1 VNSVLPHEW
10 LVPPAILA
18 GGFFAACVLAVAL
31 GLLVV
36 WCGPVDRPRTR
47 GSHSRPTPTSGGM
60 AVIAATAIPVAAIL
74 WTWRAQIPGPGM
86 DGLLLFGFAALM
98 GLSGGID
105 DVFGLPARARL
116 LFQIVLCLIF
126 ALFYRVSSM
135 SFGFGLSVDV
145 WPPLGLLGSA
155 AWLLLGINAINFMDG
170 SNGLAVGTQSIA
182 LIVIAGLALWVAPSI
197 PLAWYLG
204 VPLVIWVCAAGA
216 QLGFLPLNLPM
227 GRVFQGDSGA
237 LFGGALV
244 TGACLQV
251 KAYGIA
257 SVWLGGYL
265 LAPLFVDVVLTLVV
279 RARRRQNLLQPH
291 KEHLYQLWL
300 QHRDPSHGRLALRV
314 WALCALTSAAGI
326 FARFYGN
333 AIGIDLRFPVL
344 AAVVVM
350 LSIGWVIL
358 RSKLLKGAAS

>member
-1 VNSVLPHEW
+1 M
-10 LVPPAILA
+10 PPAILA
-18 GGFFAACVLAVAL
+18 GGFFAAFILAVAL

-36 WCGPVDRPRTR
+36 WCGPVDRPRSR
-47 GSHSRPTPTSGGM
+47 GAHSNPTPTSGGM
-60 AVIAATAIPVAAIL
+60 AIIAATAIPLAVIL
-74 WTWRAQIPGPGM
+74 WTWRTQIPGSGM
-86 DGLLLFGFAALM
+86 DGLLLFAFAALM

-126 ALFYRVSSM
+126 ALFYRVTSL

-155 AWLLLGINAINFMDG
+155 AWLLLGINAVNFMDG
-170 SNGLAVGTQSIA
+170 SNGLAVGAQSLA
-182 LIVIAGLALWVAPSI
+182 LIVIAGLALAVAPVA

-204 VPLVIWVCAAGA
+204 VPLVIWACAAGA
-216 QLGFLPLNLPM
+216 QLGFLPLNLPL
-227 GRVFQGDSGA
+227 GKVFQGDSGA

-314 WALCALTSAAGI
+314 WALCALSSAVGV

-333 AIGIDLRFPVL
+333 AVGVDLRFPAL
-344 AAVVVM
+344 AAVVVV
-350 LSIGWVIL
+350 LCIGWVAL
-358 RSKLLKGAAS
+358 RGKLLRTATP

>member
-1 VNSVLPHEW
+1 MPHEW

-18 GGFFAACVLAVAL
+18 GGFFAAFVLALLL

-36 WCGPVDRPRTR
+36 RCGPVDAPRAR
-47 GSHSRPTPTSGGM
+47 GLHSNPTPTSGGM
-60 AVIAATAIPVAAIL
+60 AVITATAIPLAVIL
-74 WTWRAQIPGPGM
+74 WTWRSQIPGPGQ

-116 LFQIVLCLIF
+116 LFQIALCLVF
-126 ALFYRVSSM
+126 ALFYRVTSL
-135 SFGFGLSVDV
+135 SFGFGLSVPV

-182 LIVIAGLALWVAPSI
+182 LIVIAGLALAVAPAA

-204 VPLVIWVCAAGA
+204 VPLVVWVCAAGA
-216 QLGFLPLNLPM
+216 QLGFLPLNLPLN
-227 GRVFQGDSGA
+227 RVFQGDSGA

-251 KAYGIA
+251 KTYSIA

-265 LAPLFVDVVLTLVV
+265 LAPLFVDVVLTLIV
-279 RARRRQNLLQPH
+279 RARRRQNLLRPH

-300 QHRDPSHGRLALRV
+300 QHRDPSHGKLALRV
-314 WALCALTSAAGI
+314 WALCALSSAAGVI
-326 FARFYGN
+326 ARFYGN
-333 AIGIDLRFPVL
+333 AIGVDLRFPVL
-344 AAVVVM
+344 AAIAVM

-358 RSKLLKGAAS
+358 RGKLLRNAAS

>member
-1 VNSVLPHEW
+1 MPHEW

-18 GGFFAACVLAVAL
+18 GGFFAAFLLAIAF

-36 WCGPVDRPRTR
+36 WCGPVDAPRTR
-47 GSHSRPTPTSGGM
+47 GSHNRPTPTSGGM
-60 AVIAATAIPVAAIL
+60 AVIAATAIPLAVIL

-86 DGLLLFGFAALM
+86 DGLLLFAFAALM

-116 LFQIVLCLIF
+116 LFQIVLCLGF
-126 ALFYRVSSM
+126 ALFYRVNTLP
-135 SFGFGLSVDV
+135 FGFGVTVDV

-182 LIVIAGLALWVAPSI
+182 LIVIAGLALAVAPAA
-197 PLAWYLG
+197 PLSWYLG
-204 VPLVIWVCAAGA
+204 VPLVIWSCAAGA

-251 KAYGIA
+251 KAYGVA

-279 RARRRQNLLQPH
+279 RARRRQNLLRPH
-291 KEHLYQLWL
+291 REHLYQLWL
-300 QHRDPSHGRLALRV
+300 QHRDASHGRLALRV
-314 WALCALTSAAGI
+314 WALCALSSAAGI

-333 AIGIDLRFPVL
+333 AAGIDLRFPVL
-344 AAVVVM
+344 AAVVIM

-358 RSKLLKGAAS
+358 RGKLLRTARS

>member
-1 VNSVLPHEW
+1 MTPVLPQVW

-18 GGFFAACVLAVAL
+18 GGFFAAFLLALVL

-36 WCGPVDRPRTR
+36 WCGPVDKPRSR
-47 GSHSRPTPTSGGM
+47 GAHSRPTPTSGGM
-60 AVIAATAIPVAAIL
+60 AVIAATAIPLAVIL
-74 WTWRAQIPGPGM
+74 WTWRTQIPGPGF

-126 ALFYRVSSM
+126 ALFYRVTSLD
-135 SFGFGLSVDV
+135 FGFGPSVHL
-145 WPPLGLLGSA
+145 WPPIGLVGSA
-155 AWLLLGINAINFMDG
+155 AWLILGINAINFMDG
-170 SNGLAVGTQSIA
+170 SNGLAVGVQSIS
-182 LIVIAGLALWVAPSI
+182 LIVIAGLAIVVAPLA

-204 VPLVIWVCAAGA
+204 VPLVVWVCAAGA

-257 SVWLGGYL
+257 SVWLGGFL
-265 LAPLFVDVVLTLVV
+265 LAPLFVDVVLTLIV
-279 RARRRQNLLQPH
+279 RARKRRNLFTPH

-300 QHRDPSHGRLALRV
+300 QHRDPGHGRLALRV
-314 WALCALTSAAGI
+314 WALCALSSVAGV
-326 FARFYGN
+326 FARFYGK
-333 AIGIDLRFPVL
+333 AVGVDLRFPAL
-344 AAVVVM
+344 AAVVVI
-350 LSIGWVIL
+350 LSLGWLIL
-358 RSKLLKGAAS
+358 RRKLLKTARP

>member
-1 VNSVLPHEW
+1 VDSVLPHEW

-18 GGFFAACVLAVAL
+18 GGFFAAFVLAVML
-31 GLLVV
+31 GLLVA

-60 AVIAATAIPVAAIL
+60 AVIAATAIPLAVIL

-86 DGLLLFGFAALM
+86 DGLLLFAFAALM

-116 LFQIVLCLIF
+116 LFQIVLCLVF
-126 ALFYRVSSM
+126 ALFYRVTAL
-135 SFGFGLSVDV
+135 SFGFGLSIDV

-182 LIVIAGLALWVAPSI
+182 LIVIAGLALWVAPSA

-251 KAYGIA
+251 KAYGVA

-265 LAPLFVDVVLTLVV
+265 LAPLFVDVVLTLIV
-279 RARRRQNLLQPH
+279 RARKRRNLLQPH

-314 WALCALTSAAGI
+314 WTLCALSSAAGI
-326 FARFYGN
+326 VARFYGN

-344 AAVVVM
+344 AAVVTV

-358 RSKLLKGAAS
+358 RGKLLKGAAS

>member
-1 VNSVLPHEW
+1 MPSVLSHEW

-18 GGFFAACVLAVAL
+18 GGFFAAFILAIVF

-36 WCGPVDRPRTR
+36 WCGPVDAPRSR
-47 GSHSRPTPTSGGM
+47 GVHNRPTPTSGGM
-60 AVIAATAIPVAAIL
+60 AVIAATAIPLAVIL
-74 WTWRAQIPGPGM
+74 WTWRTEIPGPGL

-116 LFQIVLCLIF
+116 LFQIALCLIF
-126 ALFYRVSSM
+126 ALFYRVTSM
-135 SFGFGLSVDV
+135 SFGFGLSFEV
-145 WPPLGLLGSA
+145 WPPLGLLGST

-170 SNGLAVGTQSIA
+170 SNGLAVGAQSIA
-182 LIVIAGLALWVAPSI
+182 LIVIAGLALAVAPAA
-197 PLAWYLG
+197 PLVWYLG
-204 VPLVIWVCAAGA
+204 VPLIVWVCAAGA
-216 QLGFLPLNLPM
+216 QLGFLPLNLPL

-251 KAYGIA
+251 KAYGVA

-265 LAPLFVDVVLTLVV
+265 LAPLFVDVVLTLIV
-279 RARRRQNLLQPH
+279 RAGRRQNLLQPH

-314 WALCALTSAAGI
+314 WALCALSSAAGV

-333 AIGIDLRFPVL
+333 AIGVDLRFPAL
-344 AAVVVM
+344 AAVVVI
-350 LSIGWVIL
+350 LCIGWVTLRGKIL
-358 RSKLLKGAAS
+358 RAANT

>member
-1 VNSVLPHEW
+1 MTSVLPHVW

-18 GGFFAACVLAVAL
+18 GGFFAAFLLAIAL

-36 WCGPVDRPRTR
+36 WCGPVDAPRTR
-47 GSHSRPTPTSGGM
+47 GLHSNPTPTSGGL
-60 AVIAATAIPVAAIL
+60 AVIAATAIPLAVIL
-74 WTWRAQIPGPGM
+74 WAWRTQIPGPGL

-116 LFQIVLCLIF
+116 LFQIVLCLLF
-126 ALFYRVSSM
+126 ALFYRVTSLP
-135 SFGFGLSVDV
+135 FGFGMTVEV

-170 SNGLAVGTQSIA
+170 SNGLAVGAQSIA
-182 LIVIAGLALWVAPSI
+182 LIVIAGLALAIAPVA

-204 VPLVIWVCAAGA
+204 VPLVVWICAAGA
-216 QLGFLPLNLPM
+216 QLGFLPLNLPL
-227 GRVFQGDSGA
+227 GRAFQGDSGA

-251 KAYGIA
+251 KAYSVA

-265 LAPLFVDVVLTLVV
+265 LAPLFVDVVLTLIV
-279 RARRRQNLLQPH
+279 RARKRRNLLQPH

-300 QHRDPSHGRLALRV
+300 QHRDPSHGWLALRV
-314 WALCALTSAAGI
+314 WALCALSSAAGI

-333 AIGIDLRFPVL
+333 AIGVDLRFPVL
-344 AAVVVM
+344 AAVVTVF
-350 LSIGWVIL
+350 SIGWIIL
-358 RSKLLKGAAS
+358 RRKLLKSSES